1 MWNAEQTVEHNKY
14 YEIPC
19 SIKKAEIELLWGSVV
34 KNLPANAEDV
44 GLISGLER
52 FHMLW
57 SN

>member
-52 FHMLW
+52 FHML
-57 SN
+57 